1 MSGTFDYVSY
11 RPLSVDVRE
20 DVPPELADDDDDALL
35 DVDATDALDSRD
47 LTLRMDTE
55 DESDHDS
62 DSVSLTPPSSTPSQS
77 LISNIQRHLSSRR
90 NKLIFVLLLVL
101 FVLIIIAVIIYCLV
115 VLS

>member
-55 DESDHDS
+55 DESDHGRCKGLGT
-62 DSVSLTPPSSTPSQS
+62 VSFLGTILKRIDASQ
-77 LISNIQRHLSSRR
+77 
-90 NKLIFVLLLVL
+90 
-101 FVLIIIAVIIYCLV
+101 
-115 VLS
+115 